1 VDLAVLGHVHNM
13 QRLAPISNGVVD
25 PAGLNNPQAPWYI
38 VNGAAGNIEGFSTI
52 SSSPPKYVQ
61 WTNDDLYGF
70 SKLIFHNKT
79 NLEVQFISSKDGA
92 LLDSATL
99 YKKHDA

>member
-1 VDLAVLGHVHNM
+1 MVFN
-13 QRLAPISNGVVD
+13 
-25 PAGLNNPQAPWYI
+25 LNPLV
-38 VNGAAGNIEGFSTI
+38 VNGAAGNIEGLST

-79 NLEVQFISSKDGA
+79 NLEV
-92 LLDSATL
+92 
-99 YKKHDA
+99 H

>member
-1 VDLAVLGHVHNM
+1 MIMLFN
-13 QRLAPISNGVVD
+13 
-25 PAGLNNPQAPWYI
+25 LNPLV
-38 VNGAAGNIEGFSTI
+38 VNGAAGNIEGLSAI
-52 SSSPPKYVQ
+52 SSSPPKYIQ